1 MPQLR
6 RHAVAVAGGS
16 GGGIAD
22 TAGGQHHRLRRVG
35 ILLTTDAGDSTFLCL
50 DGNRPVVR
58 PVHLQAIQ
66 SVLQSTGYI
75 EGAIRLGKDPVAPLR
90 F

>member
-22 TAGGQHHRLRRVG
+22 AAGGQHHRLRRVG

-50 DGNRPVVR
+50 DGNRPVMR
-58 PVHLQAIQ
+58 PTYLQAVQ
-66 SVLQSTGYI
+66 PTL
-75 EGAIRLGKDPVAPLR
+75 
-90 F
+90 

>member
-22 TAGGQHHRLRRVG
+22 AAGGQHHRLRRVG

-50 DGNRPVVR
+50 DGNRPVMH
-58 PVHLQAIQ
+58 PTYLQAVQ
-66 SVLQSTGYI
+66 PTL
-75 EGAIRLGKDPVAPLR
+75 
-90 F
+90 